1 MKYGAGFPLIA
12 TDDLSAIRDFAQ
24 TLDGSGFDLVAVA
37 GHLLSAPPNRFPDRP
52 PPTYVG
58 PFHDPFV
65 LFGYLAA
72 ITTRLHFRTNILI
85 LPLYETAV
93 VAKQAAE
100 LQHLS
105 GGRFELG
112 VGISWNDVEYAAV
125 NQDFRVRGRRYEEQI
140 EVLRKLWSEPFVTFK
155 GRWHTFDGVG
165 LNRLPSQP
173 IPIWIG
179 GGTDDNVLRRVARL
193 GDGWTPMT
201 DPTEPMGRIK
211 QYLAEAGRDPA
222 SFGLS
227 ASLIAGPGGPGSWIE
242 GGRKLQQLG
251 ATYLTI
257 RVPPDVPASDS
268 LARILEARRVLAS
281 ELGS

>member
-1 MKYGAGFPLIA
+1 M
-12 TDDLSAIRDFAQ
+12 
-24 TLDGSGFDLVAVA
+24 
-37 GHLLSAPPNRFPDRP
+37 
-52 PPTYVG
+52 
-58 PFHDPFV
+58 

-72 ITTRLHFRTNILI
+72 ITTRLRFRTNVLI

-100 LQHLS
+100 LQHVS

-112 VGISWNDVEYAAV
+112 VGISWNEVEYAAV
-125 NQDFRVRGRRYEEQI
+125 NQDFHVRGRRFDEQI

-155 GRWHTFDGVG
+155 GRWHTFDGIG

-179 GGTDDNVLRRVARL
+179 GGTDDRVLRRAARL

-201 DPTEPMGRIK
+201 DPTEPMGRVK

-227 ASLIAGPGGPGSWIE
+227 ASVTAGPGGPDSWIDA
-242 GGRKLQQLG
+242 GRKLQQVG

-257 RVPPDVPASDS
+257 RVPPDVPAGDS
-268 LARILEARRVLAS
+268 LARILEAKRVLAD